1 MMKRITLPAIFCLG
15 LAFNGNAQ
23 NTTVFLDNFGTST
36 VRQTSPYMPTPGFAF
51 GNPTGTNL
59 EKAIENNHYA
69 VIDPVHIKDAY
80 PVPFYWFW
88 TGPEPAGNTSGSAGN
103 AATDDHTTGDANG
116 AVMVINAGSTLTPF
130 YDRATNLQSGGIY
143 KLSWWIYLV
152 NAPSQIAADIIDYS
166 TGSTLAS
173 MSTAWSNT
181 TGVWT
186 EFSVAFNMPSGCIN
200 GGGVR
205 VVLRNALNQLSGNDY
220 YIDDVLL
227 EQLPSSAT
235 PGTAIACPTA
245 SIPLP
250 VDLIN
255 FKLKSDAGNVYLD
268 WTTANE
274 VNLQSYIVQKS
285 TDGINFIPLA
295 YIPAKNNSS
304 LNNYQYTDRLAA
316 VAGETKLYYRLA
328 IQNNDQT
335 TRFSNVQQANI
346 STVSSLML
354 YPNPTNNGLIRIT
367 GVTADDV
374 INITDPLGRQL
385 LRINDTGEA
394 TKQINLN
401 SFNSGIYIIS
411 VLHKD
416 GTTEYFKALNQK

>member
-1 MMKRITLPAIFCLG
+1 MKRITLPAIFCLG
-15 LAFNGNAQ
+15 LAFHVNAQ

-51 GNPTGTNL
+51 GNPTGTDQ

-69 VIDPVHIKDAY
+69 VIDAVHIKDAY
-80 PVPFYWFW
+80 PVPFFWFW
-88 TGPEPAGNTSGSAGN
+88 TGPEPAGNTSGSVGN
-103 AATDDHTTGDANG
+103 AATNDHTTGDVNG
-116 AVMVINAGSTLTPF
+116 AVMVINAGSTLSPF

-166 TGSTLAS
+166 TGTTLAS
-173 MSTAWSNT
+173 MSTAWSNS
-181 TGVWT
+181 TGSWT
-186 EFSVAFNMPSGCIN
+186 EYSVTFNMPSGCTN

-205 VVLRNALNQLSGNDY
+205 VVLRNALSQLSGNDY

-227 EQLPSSAT
+227 EQLPSTAT
-235 PGTAIACPTA
+235 PGTDIACPTA

-255 FKLKSDAGNVYLD
+255 FKLKNDAGNVYLD
-268 WTTANE
+268 WTAANE
-274 VNLQSYIVQKS
+274 VNLQSYGIQKS
-285 TDGINFIPLA
+285 IDGINFSPLA
-295 YIPAKNNSS
+295 HVPAKNNSS
-304 LNNYQYTDRLAA
+304 LNNYQYIDRLTA
-316 VAGETKLYYRLA
+316 VAGDTKLYYRLA
-328 IQNNDQT
+328 IQDLDQAI
-335 TRFSNVQQANI
+335 RFSNVLQANTGTA
-346 STVSSLML
+346 SNLVL

-367 GVTADDV
+367 GLETGDI

-385 LRINDTGEA
+385 QRINTSEA
-394 TKQINLN
+394 AKQINLN
-401 SFNSGIYIIS
+401 GFNSGIYIIS

-416 GTTEYFKALNQK
+416 GTSEFFKTLNQK